1 MSEDLNGAGIQLRG
15 EILASRGDVIMGEI
29 MIMKIKLETD
39 EDSDFLYVVLE
50 NDGNH
55 LLILGVGLTF
65 HEAIYDAERRVNEYN
80 EYNGGEMI
88 EKIEGLERAFRQDV
102 L

>member
-1 MSEDLNGAGIQLRG
+1 MSEENGTGIQLRG
-15 EILASRGDVIMGEI
+15 EILARRRDIIGEM
-29 MIMKIKLETD
+29 MIMKIKLQTD
-39 EDSDFLYVVLE
+39 EDSDSLYVVLE
-50 NDGNH
+50 NDGNQ

>member
-1 MSEDLNGAGIQLRG
+1 MSEDLNGGIQLHG
-15 EILASRGDVIMGEI
+15 EIIASRGDIIMGEM

-39 EDSDFLYVVLE
+39 EDHDFLYVVLE
-50 NDGNH
+50 NNGNH

-80 EYNGGEMI
+80 DEEKL
-88 EKIEGLERAFRQDV
+88 EKIEGLEKAFRQDV

>member
-1 MSEDLNGAGIQLRG
+1 MSEENGTEIQLRG
-15 EILASRGDVIMGEI
+15 EILARRRDVIGEM
-29 MIMKIKLETD
+29 MIMKIKLQTD
-39 EDSDFLYVVLE
+39 EDSDSLYVVLE
-50 NDGNH
+50 NDENQ

-88 EKIEGLERAFRQDV
+88 EKIEGLERAFSQDT

>member
-1 MSEDLNGAGIQLRG
+1 MSDDLNGTGIQLRG
-15 EILASRGDVIMGEI
+15 EILARRRDVIGEM
-29 MIMKIKLETD
+29 MIMKIKLQTD
-39 EDSDFLYVVLE
+39 EDSDSLYVVLE
-50 NDGNH
+50 NDENQ

-80 EYNGGEMI
+80 EYNGEEMI
-88 EKIEGLERAFRQDV
+88 EKIEGLERAFSQDT

>member
-1 MSEDLNGAGIQLRG
+1 MSDDLNGTGIQLRG
-15 EILASRGDVIMGEI
+15 EILARRRDVIGEM
-29 MIMKIKLETD
+29 MIMKIKLQTN
-39 EDSDFLYVVLE
+39 EDRDSLYVVLE
-50 NDGNH
+50 NDGNQ

-80 EYNGGEMI
+80 EYNGEEWI

>member
-1 MSEDLNGAGIQLRG
+1 MSEENGTEIQLRG
-15 EILASRGDVIMGEI
+15 EILARRRDVIGE
-29 MIMKIKLETD
+29 MVIMKIKLQTD
-39 EDSDFLYVVLE
+39 EDSDSLYVVLE
-50 NDGNH
+50 NDENQ

-88 EKIEGLERAFRQDV
+88 EKIEGLERAFSQDT

>member
-1 MSEDLNGAGIQLRG
+1 
-15 EILASRGDVIMGEI
+15 MGE
-29 MIMKIKLETD
+29 MMVMKIKLQTD
-39 EDSDFLYVVLE
+39 EDSDSLYVVLE

-80 EYNGGEMI
+80 DEEKL

>member
-1 MSEDLNGAGIQLRG
+1 MSEENGTGIQLRG
-15 EILASRGDVIMGEI
+15 EILARRRDVIGEM
-29 MIMKIKLETD
+29 MIMKIKLQTD
-39 EDSDFLYVVLE
+39 EDSDSLYVVLE
-50 NDGNH
+50 NDENQ

-88 EKIEGLERAFRQDV
+88 EKIEGLERAFRQDT

>member
-1 MSEDLNGAGIQLRG
+1 MSEENGTEIQLRG
-15 EILASRGDVIMGEI
+15 EILARRRDVIGEM
-29 MIMKIKLETD
+29 MIMKIKLQTD
-39 EDSDFLYVVLE
+39 EDSDSLYVVLE
-50 NDGNH
+50 NDENQ

-80 EYNGGEMI
+80 EYNDEDWI
-88 EKIEGLERAFRQDV
+88 ERIEGLESAFRQDT

>member
-1 MSEDLNGAGIQLRG
+1 
-15 EILASRGDVIMGEI
+15 MGEM

-80 EYNGGEMI
+80 DEEKL

>member
-1 MSEDLNGAGIQLRG
+1 MSEENGTGIQLRG
-15 EILASRGDVIMGEI
+15 EILARRRDVIGEM
-29 MIMKIKLETD
+29 MIMKIKLQTD
-39 EDSDFLYVVLE
+39 EDSDSLYVVLE
-50 NDGNH
+50 NDGNQ

-80 EYNGGEMI
+80 EYNGEEWI
-88 EKIEGLERAFRQDV
+88 EKIEGLERAFSQDT

>member
-1 MSEDLNGAGIQLRG
+1 MSEDLNGTGIQLHG
-15 EILASRGDVIMGEI
+15 EIIASRGDIIMGEM
-29 MIMKIKLETD
+29 MIMKIKLQTD
-39 EDSDFLYVVLE
+39 EDSDSLYVVLE

-80 EYNGGEMI
+80 DEEKL

>member
-1 MSEDLNGAGIQLRG
+1 MSEENGTGIQLRG
-15 EILASRGDVIMGEI
+15 EILARRRDVIGEI
-29 MIMKIKLETD
+29 MIMKIKLQTD
-39 EDSDFLYVVLE
+39 EDSDSLYVVLE
-50 NDGNH
+50 NDGNQ

-80 EYNGGEMI
+80 EYNGEEMI
-88 EKIEGLERAFRQDV
+88 EKIEGLERAFSQDT